1 MTPQWG
7 CPVTLWHSSVNPSNG
22 FVLTCAGVGFGD
34 GKRAHDSRSADNLF
48 LIIHPWLALQVSH
61 TTYYPQ
67 TQNISSHSRTDSI
80 QLWLIRL
87 DASGHPVNCR
97 LMWPNPA
104 ACFLGEMTTSWVG
117 LPESSYLCCCH
128 HVVGGGGREG
138 AQLGVHGGW
147 AKIPGES
154 LRQSRLQK
162 VGQ

>member
-1 MTPQWG
+1 MENAVRPAATQDSMAANWLVLICVGVYSGTVNKRTIPSLQTNCSYTRGWP
-7 CPVTLWHSSVNPSNG
+7 CKCLTL
-22 FVLTCAGVGFGD
+22 L
-34 GKRAHDSRSADNLF
+34 
-48 LIIHPWLALQVSH
+48 SH

-80 QLWLIRL
+80 RLWLIRL

-128 HVVGGGGREG
+128 HVGGREG
-138 AQLGVHGGW
+138 ALLGVHGGW
-147 AKIPGES
+147 AKLPGES